1 MSFLHNY
8 LSWNSLKKN
17 LELQLLLRM
26 EMEIE
31 SKYLTI
37 TDVQLNSNISG
48 TKNDEENNAKSIRK
62 FNVYYLSVAMYHVY
76 SSS

>member
-8 LSWNSLKKN
+8 LSRNSLKKN

-37 TDVQLNSNISG
+37 TDVQLNPNISG
-48 TKNDEENNAKSIRK
+48 TKKDKKILPKAPEKLMFTI
-62 FNVYYLSVAMYHVY
+62 YL
-76 SSS
+76 

>member
-8 LSWNSLKKN
+8 LSRNSLKKN

-37 TDVQLNSNISG
+37 TDVQLNTNISG
-48 TKNDEENNAKSIRK
+48 TKNDKKILPKAPENLMFTI
-62 FNVYYLSVAMYHVY
+62 YL
-76 SSS
+76 

>member
-1 MSFLHNY
+1 
-8 LSWNSLKKN
+8 
-17 LELQLLLRM
+17 M

-37 TDVQLNSNISG
+37 TDVQLNPNISG
-48 TKNDEENNAKSIRK
+48 TKNDKKNNAKSTRK

>member
-8 LSWNSLKKN
+8 LSRNSLKKN
-17 LELQLLLRM
+17 LELQLLLRI

-37 TDVQLNSNISG
+37 TDVQLNPNISG
-48 TKNDEENNAKSIRK
+48 TKNDKKILPKAPENLMFTI
-62 FNVYYLSVAMYHVY
+62 YL
-76 SSS
+76 

>member
-8 LSWNSLKKN
+8 LSRNSLKKN

-37 TDVQLNSNISG
+37 TDVQLNPNISG
-48 TKNDEENNAKSIRK
+48 TKNDKKILPKAPENLMFTIC
-62 FNVYYLSVAMYHVY
+62 L
-76 SSS
+76 

>member
-8 LSWNSLKKN
+8 LSRNSLKKN

-37 TDVQLNSNISG
+37 TDVQLNPNISG
-48 TKNDEENNAKSIRK
+48 TKNDKKILPKAPENLMFTI
-62 FNVYYLSVAMYHVY
+62 YL
-76 SSS
+76 

>member
-8 LSWNSLKKN
+8 LSRNSLKKN

-26 EMEIE
+26 EMERE

-37 TDVQLNSNISG
+37 TDVQLNPNISG
-48 TKNDEENNAKSIRK
+48 TKNDKKILPKAPENLMFTI
-62 FNVYYLSVAMYHVY
+62 YL
-76 SSS
+76 